1 MKKKLLLTLYLCFVL
16 FVVSC
21 EDMDVAQRESEM
33 QLINTKLVTSYND
46 MAIENAIIT
55 QHTLYPY
62 HFIQNGQELNELGFR
77 DFGVLAG
84 HFIEN
89 PGTLNIRQDYS
100 VSDDLY
106 ERRVGHIQEML
117 EEAGVDSDRINI
129 EDGMPGGS
137 GVTSE
142 RVLLILENTKESLA
156 TTDTS
161 SASWSSSGSSSGRS
175 TSGGSR

>member
-1 MKKKLLLTLYLCFVL
+1 MKKKLLLTLCLCFIL
-16 FVVSC
+16 FVASC
-21 EDMDVAQRESEM
+21 EETAQKDSEM
-33 QLINTKLVTSYND
+33 RLINTKLVTVYND

-62 HFIQNGQELNELGFR
+62 HFIQNSQELNELGFR

-89 PGTLNIRQDYS
+89 PGTLNVRQEHS

-106 ERRVGHIQEML
+106 ERRVEYIREML
-117 EEAGVDSDRINI
+117 EEAGVDSDRIDI

-137 GVTSE
+137 GLASE
-142 RVLLILENTKESLA
+142 RVLFILENTKESPSVSVE
-156 TTDTS
+156 TTTPS
-161 SASWSSSGSSSGRS
+161 SSSGGGLGRRSSSR
-175 TSGGSR
+175 